1 MDDDEQ
7 FDLGPKP
14 DDVDEENRLSVYHQA
29 QEIVGAG
36 RIKFD
41 IEISKFIAS
50 SSSGRS
56 FLVAMHPW
64 RCSCPGTTTCSHL
77 IAAHMVTGFTDKK
90 AKRPPNAAL
99 AANKA
104 RKAADKTGGRK
115 KPRQKDLDQKVK
127 KEVGEEALKVNK
139 TEDDESLNTPVIA
152 FSNKDSIEPEAQEL
166 LGGMEIR

>member
-127 KEVGEEALKVNK
+127 KEVVTKTNRVDNADCRFSFSCRGLALDHKTADEKRCEHYEAVEQN
-139 TEDDESLNTPVIA
+139 
-152 FSNKDSIEPEAQEL
+152 
-166 LGGMEIR
+166 